1 MAVKLVS
8 STKIYLDA
16 RKLLDIILDIV
27 PNFPRAYK
35 FTIGAK
41 LQEIGVN
48 LMQEIAASYINKDKA
63 ETVKHLTEFQAEFE
77 TMKTL
82 MRIAGEREW
91 IKGRGKFASIIELMD
106 EIGKQS
112 SAWKN
117 KVVNTLDWYI
127 ENEGIKHHGRYVD
140 DFYCIHK
147 DKEKLL
153 ALMPKIRELLAK
165 LGLRLNEKKFYL
177 QHYSKGVEFTG
188 SIVKPGRVYT
198 CSRTITNFVAA
209 VRRLN
214 KANNERQVLH
224 AVCSINSYLGL
235 LRHTNEYAM
244 RRKVLNMIEPHVF
257 KEYVYIKGHYEVLAI
272 KNKHKLRYQ
281 TMQRIRNGDY

>member
-48 LMQEIAASYINKDKA
+48 LMQEIAAAYINKDKS

-91 IKGRGKFASIIELMD
+91 IKGRGKFASINL
-106 EIGKQS
+106 
-112 SAWKN
+112 
-117 KVVNTLDWYI
+117 
-127 ENEGIKHHGRYVD
+127 
-140 DFYCIHK
+140 
-147 DKEKLL
+147 
-153 ALMPKIRELLAK
+153 
-165 LGLRLNEKKFYL
+165 
-177 QHYSKGVEFTG
+177 
-188 SIVKPGRVYT
+188 
-198 CSRTITNFVAA
+198 
-209 VRRLN
+209 
-214 KANNERQVLH
+214 
-224 AVCSINSYLGL
+224 YLGL

-244 RRKVLNMIEPHVF
+244 RRKVLNMIEPRVY
-257 KEYVYIKGHYEVLAI
+257 KEYVYIKGHYEVLVI

>member
-1 MAVKLVS
+1 MVTTEWL
-8 STKIYLDA
+8 LDA
-16 RKLLDIILDIV
+16 YFDCRHSKRRTASAVVYEMDYESRLIALRDRINNRTYQPGKSV
-27 PNFPRAYK
+27 CFVVTRPRYREV
-35 FTIGAK
+35 F
-41 LQEIGVN
+41 
-48 LMQEIAASYINKDKA
+48 AASFEDRIVHHYIA
-63 ETVKHLTEFQAEFE
+63 LRLTPLFE
-77 TMKTL
+77 E
-82 MRIAGEREW
+82 IFSERTFNCR
-91 IKGRGKFASIIELMD
+91 KGKGQLYGI
-106 EIGKQS
+106 
-112 SAWKN
+112 
-117 KVVNTLDWYI
+117 NTLDWYI

-198 CSRTITNFVAA
+198 CNRTITNFVAA

-235 LRHTNEYAM
+235 LRHTNEYAT

>member
-48 LMQEIAASYINKDKA
+48 LMQEIAAAY
-63 ETVKHLTEFQAEFE
+63 
-77 TMKTL
+77 
-82 MRIAGEREW
+82 
-91 IKGRGKFASIIELMD
+91 
-106 EIGKQS
+106 
-112 SAWKN
+112 
-117 KVVNTLDWYI
+117 
-127 ENEGIKHHGRYVD
+127 
-140 DFYCIHK
+140 
-147 DKEKLL
+147 
-153 ALMPKIRELLAK
+153 
-165 LGLRLNEKKFYL
+165 
-177 QHYSKGVEFTG
+177 
-188 SIVKPGRVYT
+188 
-198 CSRTITNFVAA
+198 
-209 VRRLN
+209 
-214 KANNERQVLH
+214 NERQVLH

-235 LRHTNEYAM
+235 LRHTNEYAT

>member
-48 LMQEIAASYINKDKA
+48 LMQEIAAAYINKDKA

-117 KVVNTLDWYI
+117 KVVNTLDWFI

-153 ALMPKIRELLAK
+153 TLMPKIRELLAK

-177 QHYSKGVEFTG
+177 QHYSKSVEFTG

-198 CSRTITNFVAA
+198 CNRTITNFVAA

-235 LRHTNEYAM
+235 LRHTNEYAT

>member
-82 MRIAGEREW
+82 MRIARQRKR
-91 IKGRGKFASIIELMD
+91 IKGRGEYAIIIEGRD
-106 EIGKQS
+106 EIG
-112 SAWKN
+112 N
-117 KVVNTLDWYI
+117 K
-127 ENEGIKHHGRYVD
+127 
-140 DFYCIHK
+140 
-147 DKEKLL
+147 
-153 ALMPKIRELLAK
+153 
-165 LGLRLNEKKFYL
+165 
-177 QHYSKGVEFTG
+177 
-188 SIVKPGRVYT
+188 
-198 CSRTITNFVAA
+198 
-209 VRRLN
+209 
-214 KANNERQVLH
+214 
-224 AVCSINSYLGL
+224 
-235 LRHTNEYAM
+235 
-244 RRKVLNMIEPHVF
+244 
-257 KEYVYIKGHYEVLAI
+257 
-272 KNKHKLRYQ
+272 
-281 TMQRIRNGDY
+281 

>member
-48 LMQEIAASYINKDKA
+48 LMQEIAVAYIN
-63 ETVKHLTEFQAEFE
+63 
-77 TMKTL
+77 
-82 MRIAGEREW
+82 
-91 IKGRGKFASIIELMD
+91 
-106 EIGKQS
+106 
-112 SAWKN
+112 
-117 KVVNTLDWYI
+117 
-127 ENEGIKHHGRYVD
+127 
-140 DFYCIHK
+140 K

-198 CSRTITNFVAA
+198 CNRTITNFVAA

>member
-1 MAVKLVS
+1 
-8 STKIYLDA
+8 
-16 RKLLDIILDIV
+16 
-27 PNFPRAYK
+27 
-35 FTIGAK
+35 
-41 LQEIGVN
+41 
-48 LMQEIAASYINKDKA
+48 
-63 ETVKHLTEFQAEFE
+63 
-77 TMKTL
+77 
-82 MRIAGEREW
+82 
-91 IKGRGKFASIIELMD
+91 MD
-106 EIGKQS
+106 
-112 SAWKN
+112 KN
-117 KVVNTLDWYI
+117 KSLFTNGEGKGVAIGNLFAQIFANFLLNTLDWFI

-153 ALMPKIRELLAK
+153 ALMPKIRELLAS
-165 LGLRLNEKKFYL
+165 LGLRLNEKKFYF

-198 CSRTITNFVAA
+198 CNRTITNFIAA

-235 LRHTNEYAM
+235 LRHTNEYAT

>member
-48 LMQEIAASYINKDKA
+48 LMQEIAVAYINKDKA

-91 IKGRGKFASIIELMD
+91 IKGRGKFANIIELMD

-117 KVVNTLDWYI
+117 KVVNTLCSQNRNVMTD
-127 ENEGIKHHGRYVD
+127 
-140 DFYCIHK
+140 
-147 DKEKLL
+147 
-153 ALMPKIRELLAK
+153 RE
-165 LGLRLNEKKFYL
+165 
-177 QHYSKGVEFTG
+177 
-188 SIVKPGRVYT
+188 
-198 CSRTITNFVAA
+198 
-209 VRRLN
+209 
-214 KANNERQVLH
+214 
-224 AVCSINSYLGL
+224 
-235 LRHTNEYAM
+235 
-244 RRKVLNMIEPHVF
+244 KVLNMIEPHVF